1 MPIITDTLLK
11 AKKAPAEGRIEIKDD
26 RCAGLEF
33 RLTKA
38 GAASWSLRFRDPQTG
53 KPSRFTIGRYPD
65 VSIAAA
71 REQGNALRKDVA
83 AGINPVERKYRGAS
97 VQDIQLCGGRIAR
110 EIQPMLSPAQARRGD
125 PGNPRSDR

>member
-11 AKKAPAEGRIEIKDD
+11 AMKPPAVGRIEIKDD

-38 GAASWSLRFRDPQTG
+38 GVASWSLRFRDPQTG

-65 VSIAAA
+65 VGIAAA
-71 REQGNALRKDVA
+71 RERGNALRKEVA
-83 AGINPVERKYRGAS
+83 AGINPVER
-97 VQDIQLCGGRIAR
+97 
-110 EIQPMLSPAQARRGD
+110 
-125 PGNPRSDR
+125 

>member
-1 MPIITDTLLK
+1 MPILTDTLLK
-11 AKKAPAEGRIEIKDD
+11 AKKPPAAGRIEIRDD

-65 VSIAAA
+65 VGNSAA
-71 REQGNALRKDVA
+71 RERGNAQRKDVA
-83 AGINPVERKYRGAS
+83 AGHNTVVSK
-97 VQDIQLCGGRIAR
+97 
-110 EIQPMLSPAQARRGD
+110 
-125 PGNPRSDR
+125 